1 MLLYEAC
8 LVLFPVLVTLDES
21 LQHDD
26 SLTVRELRRQA
37 SKLGVPV
44 AAQGVKMVLDALTEI
59 TGADTAKEAESM
71 TTGLLTS
78 SQRVSL

>member
-1 MLLYEAC
+1 MLYEAC
-8 LVLFPVLVTLDES
+8 LLLFLVFVSPDKS

-44 AAQGVKMVLDALTEI
+44 AAQGVKMVLEALTEI
-59 TGADTAKEAESM
+59 TGAGTAKEAESM
-71 TTGLLTS
+71 RTGLLTT